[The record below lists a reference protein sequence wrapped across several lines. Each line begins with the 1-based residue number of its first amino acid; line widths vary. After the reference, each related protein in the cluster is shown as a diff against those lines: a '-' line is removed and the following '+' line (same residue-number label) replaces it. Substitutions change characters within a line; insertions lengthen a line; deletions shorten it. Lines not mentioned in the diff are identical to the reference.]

1 MDPLA
6 GSYYVERLTDDIED
20 EAMKI
25 IQRIENSGGAVQAI
39 RSGYQSG
46 LIHENAYRVQ
56 TGVEDGTRIVVGVNQ
71 YQSPAPNIEKL
82 QTISQ
87 EEIDGHLKRLS
98 DVREQRDNGKVSDAL
113 KELTLASQ
121 TGENTFPL
129 ILNCVEAYSTLGE
142 ISDALRLSFGEQGD
156 FGAF

>member
-1 MDPLA
+1 
-6 GSYYVERLTDDIED
+6 
-20 EAMKI
+20 
-25 IQRIENSGGAVQAI
+25 
-39 RSGYQSG
+39 
-46 LIHENAYRVQ
+46 
-56 TGVEDGTRIVVGVNQ
+56 
-71 YQSPAPNIEKL
+71 APSIEKL

-87 EEIDGHLKRLS
+87 KEIDGHLKRLS

-129 ILNCVEAYSTLGE
+129 ILKCVEAYSTLGE

>member
-1 MDPLA
+1 MT
-6 GSYYVERLTDDIED
+6 RL
-20 EAMKI
+20 KI
-25 IQRIENSGGAVQAI
+25 NFWNNPRAKPFWRALTRVYALAVQAI

-46 LIHENAYRVQ
+46 LIHENAYHVQ
-56 TGVEDGTRIVVGVNQ
+56 TGVEDGSRIVVGVNQ

-98 DVREQRDNGKVSDAL
+98 DVRKQRDNRRVSDAL

-129 ILNCVEAYSTLGE
+129 ILKCVEAYSTLGE